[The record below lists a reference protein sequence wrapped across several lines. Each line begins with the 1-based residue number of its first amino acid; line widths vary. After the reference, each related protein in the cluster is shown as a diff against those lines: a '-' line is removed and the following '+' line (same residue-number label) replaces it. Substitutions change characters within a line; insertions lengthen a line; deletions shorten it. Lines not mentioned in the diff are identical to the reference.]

1 MASPAPFVQGS
12 RFPQN
17 MQAEAQV
24 STKRRLPRVLA
35 SEPVKWAVLAGGC
48 ALGTALLLLRDP
60 ALPGG
65 YIPPCPVFALTG
77 LYCPGCGTARALHS
91 LLHADLPAA
100 LGYNPLLVV
109 ALPFIA
115 AVLGAYALQWTRG
128 TSLPSFV
135 TSRAVGL
142 AALWLVATYAVLRNI
157 PLEPFTHLAP

>member
-1 MASPAPFVQGS
+1 
-12 RFPQN
+12 
-17 MQAEAQV
+17 
-24 STKRRLPRVLA
+24 
-35 SEPVKWAVLAGGC
+35 
-48 ALGTALLLLRDP
+48 LGTALLLLRDP

-65 YIPPCPVFALTG
+65 YIPPCPVFVLTG

-109 ALPFIA
+109 ALPFIV
-115 AVLGAYALQWTRG
+115 AVLGAYALRWTRG
-128 TSLPSFV
+128 TPLPAFV

-142 AALWLVATYAVLRNI
+142 AALWAVALYAILRNI